1 MILGESVWWGKPF
14 YQNPNPF
21 PTDAH
26 LRNALALSMH
36 LYPAAPVEDGN
47 YVAVIVP
54 KAASLLSIEFENSPA
69 KKGSVVISGI
79 TVESAERSV
88 VAGATVLP
96 TGHLSPEFATF
107 MMEKPLRHS
116 GIDES
121 GAGQRL
127 NDLRRAFYGSDEQF
141 RGRIPVEVP
150 HGYSGPEISFK
161 GTIYADILANAF
173 YANVQ
178 DMLAKIDEDGTYHTS
193 TRGAVSWGGGE
204 FGTFR
209 TNVGMYYGDSLVP
222 GHGEEPSGTNGAW
235 LFEPGHTHSGLSLR
249 TARLWAEKPS
259 LNFQGKSLP
268 PHWSR
273 IVNKPDSS
281 LPFENDGHG
290 LIALFLYKLWQR
302 LPERDAWL
310 HAHWVDVK
318 AAGDWIPWQFDHPQV
333 SGTVDEV
340 LYTTGESAAG
350 KGYSVYADYVCMD
363 ALQALAQM
371 ANSIGET
378 QSGELWRDR
387 AEKMRKAIPARYFT
401 TDPKYGQV
409 WTLDF
414 AGWPNKS
421 TVLGPPIFPADYQ
434 GFAPEDDNPKWR
446 ARNEATYQRLI
457 DSYRPFGF
465 LRASDGLWS
474 GICHAV
480 RPAA

>member
-1 MILGESVWWGKPF
+1 
-14 YQNPNPF
+14 
-21 PTDAH
+21 
-26 LRNALALSMH
+26 
-36 LYPAAPVEDGN
+36 
-47 YVAVIVP
+47 
-54 KAASLLSIEFENSPA
+54 
-69 KKGSVVISGI
+69 
-79 TVESAERSV
+79 
-88 VAGATVLP
+88 
-96 TGHLSPEFATF
+96 
-107 MMEKPLRHS
+107 
-116 GIDES
+116 
-121 GAGQRL
+121 
-127 NDLRRAFYGSDEQF
+127 
-141 RGRIPVEVP
+141 
-150 HGYSGPEISFK
+150 
-161 GTIYADILANAF
+161 
-173 YANVQ
+173 
-178 DMLAKIDEDGTYHTS
+178 
-193 TRGAVSWGGGE
+193 
-204 FGTFR
+204 
-209 TNVGMYYGDSLVP
+209 
-222 GHGEEPSGTNGAW
+222 
-235 LFEPGHTHSGLSLR
+235 LR

-465 LRASDGLWS
+465 YGQAMGYGQGFVTQSALLLDRMHDATQVLDWTAKQIYDPRFGRSSCRRAYRLIQPANFGIGPAIWVTAYRRHRSSRSFALYLEWMTPNRIALGFSRECPTAGARWQWRNIRCWS
-474 GICHAV
+474 NARGN
-480 RPAA
+480 